1 MVVFSFYSYMHFTD
15 DEFVNKLNHSLDN
28 LRYYYDLVD
37 SSNIV
42 QNNASIDTVNI
53 PSYPIRHSYNF
64 MDYFF
69 SSDSPILSNTN
80 SDNENSDLEQEEEDC
95 FEESNEY
102 IPKRSLRKLTLQNIK
117 RSLDKYYDSEDKYSS
132 ELDILT
138 SFLNG
143 QKHMYSKAKLLL
155 QWQLNCLLFPAI
167 IGSGVTAIFAP
178 FIQTYSWGGLFISG
192 INAMVTVFMSIIH
205 YLKFESLIAT
215 YLQYINQYD
224 RLENSLQIISS
235 KIMFLDNNDERM
247 DLIIKGLDDYEKKMI
262 EIKEMN
268 SDVLPE
274 SIRTI
279 FPIISHINI
288 FSFIKRIETYKKN
301 LMLKFKDVKNELR
314 YIFWK
319 FGSELRSNPS
329 HPIHKRAEILSNK
342 KVDLKDEL
350 LFYRS
355 AYGYMDELI
364 LREIKVSEQDFLF
377 QCCYFY
383 SEKKV
388 FSHKNPVIQQ
398 YFDVLFKK

>member
-1 MVVFSFYSYMHFTD
+1 MYVND
-15 DEFVNKLNHSLDN
+15 DEFINKLNNSLDN

-37 SSNIV
+37 SSNII
-42 QNNASIDTVNI
+42 QNNDTIII
-53 PSYPIRHSYNF
+53 PSYPIRQSYNF

-69 SSDSPILSNTN
+69 SSDSPVLSNTN
-80 SDNENSDLEQEEEDC
+80 SDNDNSDLEEEDC
-95 FEESNEY
+95 FEEENEY
-102 IPKRSLRKLTLQNIK
+102 NPKRTIRKLTLKNIK

-132 ELDILT
+132 ELDILI

-143 QKHMYSKAKLLL
+143 QKHMYSKGKILL
-155 QWQLNCLLFPAI
+155 QLQLNCLMFPAI
-167 IGSGVTAIFAP
+167 IGAGVTTIFAP
-178 FIQTYSWGGLFISG
+178 FIQTYSWGGAFISG
-192 INAMVTVFMSIIH
+192 LNAIVTVCMSIIH
-205 YLKFESLIAT
+205 YLKFESIIET
-215 YLQYINQYD
+215 YAHFISQYD

-247 DLIIKGLDDYEKKMI
+247 ELIIKGLDDYEKKMI

-319 FGSELRSNPS
+319 FGAELRANPS
-329 HPIHKRAEILSNK
+329 HPMHKRAAVLSNTK
-342 KVDLKDEL
+342 LDLKDEL
-350 LFYRS
+350 LYYRS

-364 LREIKVSEQDFLF
+364 LREIKLSERDYLF
-377 QCCYFY
+377 RYCYFY
-383 SEKKV
+383 TEKKV
-388 FSHKNPVIQQ
+388 ISHKNPVIQQ
-398 YFDVLFKK
+398 YFDILFEK